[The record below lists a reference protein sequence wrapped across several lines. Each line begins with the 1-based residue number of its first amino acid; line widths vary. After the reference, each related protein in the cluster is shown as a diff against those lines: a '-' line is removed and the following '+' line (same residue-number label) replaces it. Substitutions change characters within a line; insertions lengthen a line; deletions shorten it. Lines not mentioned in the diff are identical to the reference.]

1 MGPWGQELRRLA
13 VVLAMAAAIGIVT
26 GYPGWAL
33 VLALGG
39 LLAWQLRNL
48 YRLQRCLG
56 EGGRL
61 PAHQAHG
68 LWGELCRQIQHL
80 QKQNKKRKKRL
91 GNMLKHFQQSTMAL
105 PYGTITVGEGGEIE
119 WFNRSA
125 GVLLGLNIRTDKG
138 QRISELV
145 NYPNVVTRL
154 EHSEDSGDSEDD
166 EPLMIPS
173 PVDAGLTLG
182 LRIVP
187 FGKKQHLITVQDI
200 TRESR
205 LEVLRK
211 EFVANV
217 SHELRT
223 PLTVL
228 TGYLETLGEEPGIL
242 ARSEILRTVR
252 EMGHQAARMLGIVED
267 LLLLARLES
276 SDVSKT
282 QHAPVPVPS
291 LLLDIKTEAEVLS
304 NGLGHI
310 IRCELEEA
318 LWLQGDSRELYSA
331 FSNLVTNAV
340 RYSPKGGKIEMRWYA
355 DTQGAHFL
363 VRDQGMGIDRQ
374 HLERLT
380 ERFYRVD
387 KDRSR
392 ASGGTGL
399 GLAIVKHVLQ
409 RHEAMLRIESEP
421 GKGSAFCCDFPACR
435 IVRQP
440 ERPRLLA

>member
-1 MGPWGQELRRLA
+1 
-13 VVLAMAAAIGIVT
+13 
-26 GYPGWAL
+26 
-33 VLALGG
+33 
-39 LLAWQLRNL
+39 
-48 YRLQRCLG
+48 
-56 EGGRL
+56 
-61 PAHQAHG
+61 
-68 LWGELCRQIQHL
+68 
-80 QKQNKKRKKRL
+80 
-91 GNMLKHFQQSTMAL
+91 
-105 PYGTITVGEGGEIE
+105 VGEGGEIE